1 MSLNVL
7 VVDDSA
13 VMRSIIIKTLRLS
26 GLPIGEVHQAAN
38 GLEGLRVLDSQWID
52 LALVDINMPEM
63 NGEEMIDAV
72 RLNPETIS
80 LPVVVVS
87 TEGSDTRVEM
97 LHKKG
102 AEFVHKPFTPE
113 LLRTTIAGMTGVM
126 SNDGSECGASQN
138 SGLDF

>member
-13 VMRSIIIKTLRLS
+13 VMRAIIIKTLRLS

-38 GLEGLRVLDSQWID
+38 GREGLNVLDSNWID

-63 NGEEMIDAV
+63 NGEEMLDAV
-72 RLNPETIS
+72 RMNPDTIS

-87 TEGSDTRVEM
+87 TEGSDTRVDM

-113 LLRTTIAGMTGVM
+113 ILRKTIANMTGAA
-126 SNDGSECGASQN
+126 NDDGSECGTVQN
-138 SGLDF
+138 SSLDF

>member
-38 GLEGLRVLDSQWID
+38 GREGLQVLDSNWID

-63 NGEEMIDAV
+63 NGEEMLDAV
-72 RLNPETIS
+72 RMNPDTIS

-97 LHKKG
+97 LQKKG

-113 LLRTTIAGMTGVM
+113 ILWKTIANMTGAV
-126 SNDGSECGASQN
+126 SNHGSECGALQHS
-138 SGLDF
+138 SLDF